1 MGWINDRYGAAEV
14 LPMWALLPAILTVI
28 FLLIYLSDRARG
40 GYRIERIER
49 DIRMPSRQV
58 L

>member
-1 MGWINDRYGAAEV
+1 
-14 LPMWALLPAILTVI
+14 MWALLPAILTVI